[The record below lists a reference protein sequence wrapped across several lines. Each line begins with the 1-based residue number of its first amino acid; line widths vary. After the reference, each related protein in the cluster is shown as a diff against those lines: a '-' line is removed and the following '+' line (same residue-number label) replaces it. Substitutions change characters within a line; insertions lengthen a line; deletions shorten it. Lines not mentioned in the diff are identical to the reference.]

1 MTGLHEVVFN
11 IELALGIDIITAVVL
26 GMLLFLI
33 NVPNTEYSRKLAK
46 TKNTIAVCFSVC
58 ALLFFT
64 CLKYSRSEER
74 RVGKEC

>member
-33 NVPNTEYSRKLAK
+33 NVPNTEYSRKL
-46 TKNTIAVCFSVC
+46 T
-58 ALLFFT
+58 
-64 CLKYSRSEER
+64 
-74 RVGKEC
+74 